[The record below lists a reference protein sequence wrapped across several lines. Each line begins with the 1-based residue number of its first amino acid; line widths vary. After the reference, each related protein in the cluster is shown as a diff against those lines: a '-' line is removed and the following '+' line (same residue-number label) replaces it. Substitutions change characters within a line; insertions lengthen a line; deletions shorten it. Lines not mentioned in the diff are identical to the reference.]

1 MFWSVYD
8 AFVSMPDINHG
19 VISMYWNVVNFIRIK
34 YICALMLALINVGS
48 NFIINL
54 YIFSKGILITFWS
67 SWSLV
72 QICRHAQM
80 RMDETSGSDRDRVSF
95 LNLRLV
101 KKESFSLSNQ
111 RKKKKEHFRT
121 DPLIPKPFAKRHHD
135 RIRSIK
141 LMLVACKV
149 TAQWCEVQ
157 SVRTH
162 HGSSLSIPGFS
173 GVLP

>member
-1 MFWSVYD
+1 MLYADPPVFWSVYD

-111 RKKKKEHFRT
+111 RKKKKGTFSNWSL
-121 DPLIPKPFAKRHHD
+121 DSKA
-135 RIRSIK
+135 
-141 LMLVACKV
+141 VCQ
-149 TAQWCEVQ
+149 TASW
-157 SVRTH
+157 SD
-162 HGSSLSIPGFS
+162 SFY
-173 GVLP
+173 